1 LHPECGILSSKE
13 QQHDNTY
20 IKESDIMTLTN
31 DDLQAI
37 ASLMDTKLQ
46 PINNRL
52 EKLESEMSAMRVGQ
66 LELKKEIREVKHKVN
81 DTYELALDA
90 WGKSTE
96 NRVWLESIETTS

>member
-1 LHPECGILSSKE
+1 
-13 QQHDNTY
+13 
-20 IKESDIMTLTN
+20 MALTN

-66 LELKKEIREVKHKVN
+66 LELKKEIREVKHKVS

-96 NRVWLESIETTS
+96 NRVWLESIETTN